1 VQHFS
6 GEPLQPIVQACFS
19 LDGEGPFVTVAALIV
34 AAGRGS
40 RAAGVGERPK
50 QYLSIG
56 GVPMVTRSI
65 AAFADHP
72 RVDDILVVIRPDD
85 SALYQ
90 AACGPFAER
99 LRTAVPGGT
108 RRQDSVRAGLE
119 ALARD
124 APASVLIHDAARP
137 FVDAALIDRVIDTL
151 GMHDG
156 ALPCLPV
163 TDTLKWVARGHVVG
177 TAERDQLFRAQTP
190 QGFKFDAIL
199 AAHREAAKDPARAFT
214 DDSGIAE
221 WFGLDVALVEGAE
234 SNRKLTT
241 VQDLMLAEELL
252 KPGSAEQRT
261 IRVASGYDV
270 HAFGPGDAVILCGV
284 SIPHEKKLTGH
295 SDADVAL
302 HALTDALLGTIA
314 DGDIGVHFPP
324 SDARWRGVASEVF
337 LKHAA
342 GKIEERGG
350 TIVHADIT
358 LLCEAPRIG
367 PYRDQMRAR
376 IAEMLGLDIAQVSIK
391 ATTNEGLGFIGRG
404 EGIAAMATA
413 TVSLP

>member
-1 VQHFS
+1 MT
-6 GEPLQPIVQACFS
+6 L
-19 LDGEGPFVTVAALIV
+19 AALIV
-34 AAGRGS
+34 AAGRGA
-40 RAAGVGERPK
+40 RAASDQGRPK
-50 QYLSIG
+50 QYYPID
-56 GVPMVTRSI
+56 GVPMLARTI
-65 AAFADHP
+65 AVFAGHA
-72 RVDDILVVIRPDD
+72 RVDDILVVIHPED
-85 SALYQ
+85 AELYE
-90 AACGPFAER
+90 AASRPFANR
-99 LRTAVPGGT
+99 LRKSVTGGA

-119 ALARD
+119 ALAGD

-137 FVDAALIDRVIDTL
+137 FVDAALITRVIDSLET
-151 GMHDG
+151 HEA

-163 TDTLKWVARGHVVG
+163 TDTLKWVSQRQVIR

-190 QGFKFDAIL
+190 QGFRFEAIL
-199 AAHREAAKDPARAFT
+199 AAHREAAKEPAREFT
-214 DDSGIAE
+214 DDAAIAE
-221 WFGLDVALVEGAE
+221 WFGLEVALVEGAE
-234 SNRKLTT
+234 DNRKLTT
-241 VQDLMLAEELL
+241 AEDLRFADELL
-252 KPGSAEQRT
+252 QKRRGRDPGT

-284 SIPHEKKLTGH
+284 GIPHAKRLIGH

-324 SDARWRGVASEVF
+324 SDARWRGTASELFV
-337 LKHAA
+337 KHAA
-342 GKIEERGG
+342 AKVRERGG
-350 TIVHADIT
+350 AIVHADIT

-376 IAEMLGLDIAQVSIK
+376 IAEMLGIDAAQVSVK

>member
-1 VQHFS
+1 M
-6 GEPLQPIVQACFS
+6 
-19 LDGEGPFVTVAALIV
+19 EGRFVTVAALIV

-40 RAAGVGERPK
+40 RAAQEAVHPK
-50 QYLSIG
+50 QYLPIG

-65 AAFADHP
+65 AAFAGHP
-72 RVDDILVVIRPDD
+72 RVDDIVVVIHPDD
-85 SALYQ
+85 APLYQ
-90 AACGPFAER
+90 AASGGFGKR
-99 LRTAVPGGT
+99 LRAPVPGGA

-119 ALARD
+119 ALARQ
-124 APASVLIHDAARP
+124 APSSVLIHDAARP

-151 GMHDG
+151 GAHDG

-163 TDTLKWVARGHVVG
+163 TDTLKWVARGHVIG
-177 TAERDQLFRAQTP
+177 TAERNQLFHAQTP
-190 QGFKFDAIL
+190 QGFKFGAIL
-199 AAHREAAKDPARAFT
+199 AAHREAAKDPAREFT

-241 VQDLMLAEELL
+241 AGDIVLADELL
-252 KPGSAEQRT
+252 QPRRGREAGT
-261 IRVASGYDV
+261 IRVALGYDV

-284 SIPHEKKLTGH
+284 SIPHDRELTGH
-295 SDADVAL
+295 SDADVGL

-314 DGDIGVHFPP
+314 DGDIGEHFPP

-342 GKIEERGG
+342 RKIKERGG

-367 PYRDQMRAR
+367 PYRDRMRAR
-376 IAEMLGLDIAQVSIK
+376 IAELLALDVARVSIK

-413 TVSLP
+413 TVNLP

>member
-1 VQHFS
+1 VS
-6 GEPLQPIVQACFS
+6 
-19 LDGEGPFVTVAALIV
+19 VAALIV
-34 AAGRGS
+34 AAGRGA
-40 RAAGVGERPK
+40 RAAGEAGRPK
-50 QYLSIG
+50 QYCALG
-56 GVPMVTRSI
+56 GVPMLARTI
-65 AAFADHP
+65 AAFATHP
-72 RVDDILVVIRPDD
+72 GVGDILVVIHPDD
-85 SALYQ
+85 AALYE
-90 AACGPFAER
+90 AASQGFAGR
-99 LRTAVPGGT
+99 LRQAVPGGA

-119 ALARD
+119 ALAGE
-124 APASVLIHDAARP
+124 APSAVLIHDAARP
-137 FVDAALIDRVIDTL
+137 FVRPELISRVIAGLDT
-151 GMHDG
+151 HPG

-163 TDTLKWVARGHVVG
+163 TDTLKLVAQGRVTG
-177 TAERDQLFRAQTP
+177 TVERDSLWRAQTP

-199 AAHREAAKDPARAFT
+199 SAHRAAAKEPAREFT

-234 SNRKLTT
+234 DNRKLTT
-241 VQDLMLAEELL
+241 WEDLKIADELL
-252 KPGSAEQRT
+252 QPGSARASGT

-284 SIPHEKKLTGH
+284 AIPHPKKLIGH
-295 SDADVAL
+295 SDADVGL

-314 DGDIGVHFPP
+314 EGDIGVHFPP
-324 SDARWRGVASEVF
+324 SDARWRGAASELF

-342 GKIEERGG
+342 SLVRERGG
-350 TIVHADIT
+350 VIVHVDVT

-376 IAEMLGLDIAQVSIK
+376 IAGALGVQIAQVSIK

-404 EGIAAMATA
+404 EGITAMATA

>member
-1 VQHFS
+1 M
-6 GEPLQPIVQACFS
+6 
-19 LDGEGPFVTVAALIV
+19 VA
-34 AAGRGS
+34 
-40 RAAGVGERPK
+40 
-50 QYLSIG
+50 
-56 GVPMVTRSI
+56 RSI

-72 RVDDILVVIRPDD
+72 RVDDILVVIHPDD
-85 SALYQ
+85 AALYE
-90 AACGPFAER
+90 AAGRPFAER
-99 LRTAVPGGT
+99 LRSAVPGGA

-119 ALARD
+119 ALTRD
-124 APASVLIHDAARP
+124 APSSVLIHDAARP

-151 GMHDG
+151 GTHDA

-177 TAERDQLFRAQTP
+177 TAERNQLFRAQTP
-190 QGFKFDAIL
+190 QGFRFEAIL
-199 AAHREAAKDPARAFT
+199 AAHLKAAKDPAREFT

-241 VQDLMLAEELL
+241 AGDVMLADELL
-252 KPGSAEQRT
+252 RTRRARDTGT

-295 SDADVAL
+295 SDADVGL
-302 HALTDALLGTIA
+302 HALTDALLGAIA

-324 SDARWRGVASEVF
+324 SDARWRGAASEVF
-337 LKHAA
+337 LKHAVA
-342 GKIEERGG
+342 KVSERGG

-367 PYRDQMRAR
+367 PYRDRMRAR
-376 IAEMLGLDIAQVSIK
+376 IAEMIGLDIAQVSIK